1 MAIES
6 EQENEMV
13 DVSSDLTITSAE
25 PRRSMGDIVGDLRA
39 AFSARLEQRRIFRQ
53 TLRELQGY
61 SRRNLLDMGLDPER
75 LEDIA
80 RRAARL

>member
-1 MAIES
+1 
-6 EQENEMV
+6 MV

-25 PRRSMGDIVGDLRA
+25 PRRSIGDVLGDLRA
-39 AFSARLEQRRIFRQ
+39 TFSARLEQRRIYRQ

-75 LEDIA
+75 LDDVA
-80 RRAARL
+80 RQAARL

>member
-1 MAIES
+1 
-6 EQENEMV
+6 MV

-25 PRRSMGDIVGDLRA
+25 PRRGIGDVLGDLRA
-39 AFSARLEQRRIFRQ
+39 TFSARLEQRRIYRQ

-75 LEDIA
+75 LDEVA
-80 RRAARL
+80 RQAARL